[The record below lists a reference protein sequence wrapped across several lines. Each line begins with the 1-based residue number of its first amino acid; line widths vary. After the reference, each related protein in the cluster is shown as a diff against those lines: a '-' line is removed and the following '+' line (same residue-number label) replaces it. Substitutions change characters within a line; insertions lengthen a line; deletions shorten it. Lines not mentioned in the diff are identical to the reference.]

1 VDALVLAV
9 HNQFAAVRA
18 DGEERVATIAGRLR
32 RERPVVGDRVE
43 LRILEDGSA
52 RIESVHERR
61 GTLLRGGF
69 RNWPQVVASN
79 VDLLVV
85 VAAVVDPPLRP
96 GLIDRYLVAAW
107 RDDIKVAVALTKTDL
122 PHDPAPIQA
131 ERALL
136 ARLGHAVVDVSVTE
150 GKGVDKVRA
159 LIGSGVAVL
168 SGHSGVG
175 KTTLS
180 NELTGRADPVGVI
193 NEVIGRGR
201 HTTTIARY
209 IDLPGGGAII
219 DTAGIRSFGIVGV
232 KREDLQD
239 AFPEI
244 AEAGERCKWQ
254 PCLHEGRET
263 GCAVPSAVSPE
274 RLASYRRVLA
284 DLPPT

>member
-1 VDALVLAV
+1 MLAV

-18 DGEERVATIAGRLR
+18 EGQERVATIAGRLR
-32 RERPVVGDRVE
+32 RSRPVVGDQVE

-52 RIESVHERR
+52 RIESVRERR

-69 RNWPQVVASN
+69 RNWPQVVAAH

-107 RDDIKVAVALTKTDL
+107 RDDIAVAVALTKTDL
-122 PHDPAPIQA
+122 PHDDAA
-131 ERALL
+131 VEETRALL
-136 ARLGHAVVDVSVTE
+136 RRLEHAVVDVSVPQ
-150 GKGVDKVRA
+150 GRGVEEVRA
-159 LIGSGVAVL
+159 LIGTGVAVL

-232 KREDLQD
+232 EREDLQD
-239 AFPEI
+239 AYPEI
-244 AEAGERCKWQ
+244 ADAGERCKWQ
-254 PCLHEGRET
+254 PCLHEGPEN
-263 GCAVPSAVSPE
+263 GCAVPGAVSPE
-274 RLASYRRVLA
+274 RLASYRRLLA
-284 DLPPT
+284 ELAE